1 MILTTTND
9 NRRRCCIPAAFFNI
23 VRAVL
28 NIYDGDSIQNVGW
41 QTVGKLTSSNSGIS
55 DYILQICLPKPNFPL
70 QSSSFLTPRDE
81 RPCNDKKHI
90 QQLRLSGS
98 RFAGFDVHT
107 ESTKSVYIHRA
118 VRCADNFVSSHSDTD
133 RHKQP
138 AKMKKYFQS
147 MSVSDGSRC
156 VLQMK
161 VWLGEEKKKKK
172 HVCLICFKISA
183 KNWSSPLACRVTS
196 LYSSPSQAK
205 LC

>member
-28 NIYDGDSIQNVGW
+28 NIYNSDSIQNVGW

-81 RPCNDKKHI
+81 RLGNDKKHI

-107 ESTKSVYIHRA
+107 ASTKSVYIHRA
-118 VRCADNFVSSHSDTD
+118 VQYADNFASSHSDTD

-138 AKMKKYFQS
+138 AKMKK
-147 MSVSDGSRC
+147 
-156 VLQMK
+156 
-161 VWLGEEKKKKK
+161 
-172 HVCLICFKISA
+172 
-183 KNWSSPLACRVTS
+183 
-196 LYSSPSQAK
+196 
-205 LC
+205 